1 MVDASGWLAAEIDMR
16 ANTRDLAR
24 LLVSMA
30 ERSSTDDLP
39 DHARAIS
46 ALMPDADETGAGE
59 LAGALLLLASEAG
72 SFMTGHTLVVDGGFS
87 ASSGATP
94 SP

>member
-1 MVDASGWLAAEIDMR
+1 MR
-16 ANTRDLAR
+16 ANTRDIAR

-59 LAGALLLLASEAG
+59 LAGALLGDGPPPAG
-72 SFMTGHTLVVDGGFS
+72 IDDDARREFTN
-87 ASSGATP
+87 
-94 SP
+94 